1 MSFFNNQ
8 EENSDGSDMQWDEIK
23 ATLRKLY
30 LEPKM
35 IQVVSDQLMIQQQ
48 SDLME

>member
-8 EENSDGSDMQWDEIK
+8 EENSDGGDMQWDEIN